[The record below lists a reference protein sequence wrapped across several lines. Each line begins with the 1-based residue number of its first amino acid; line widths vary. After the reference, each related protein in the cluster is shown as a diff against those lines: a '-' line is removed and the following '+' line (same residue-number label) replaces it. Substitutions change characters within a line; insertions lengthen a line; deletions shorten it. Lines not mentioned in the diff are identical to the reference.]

1 MLKSAA
7 AIVYASVFF
16 RIMKPVFCLSLTLLK
31 LVFYVMTNQE
41 QMFIFWFLEIIL
53 YIFILYLDGNVC
65 CTMLINGCRDL
76 DERTGN
82 SFQLQSIQTV
92 Q

>member
-31 LVFYVMTNQE
+31 LVFYVKTNQE

-53 YIFILYLDGNVC
+53 YIFITVFGGECVVHNV
-65 CTMLINGCRDL
+65 N
-76 DERTGN
+76 
-82 SFQLQSIQTV
+82 
-92 Q
+92 